1 MKMIAKT
8 ISIVLI
14 LAIALM
20 FSACGSDPTPSDAV
34 KADLDKMKSE
44 DSSDQS
50 LKALDLEEWDLKK
63 DDVNTFLSKIRDFDY
78 EIVEEKVEEDKATVE
93 VKITTYNFGKAM
105 GEIFAEALALA
116 FSNPDA
122 SEEEVSKIF
131 VEKMAGIEKKDYSKK
146 VTVNCVKKDDKWTT
160 DVDSNEKLE
169 DAVLGGLNSKIE
181 EMNNMWDE

>member
-8 ISIVLI
+8 ISIVPI

-78 EIVEEKVEEDKATVE
+78 EIVEEKVEEDKATVK

-116 FSNPDA
+116 FS
-122 SEEEVSKIF
+122 
-131 VEKMAGIEKKDYSKK
+131 MAGIEKKDYSKK